1 MEHPENSE
9 EYKGLVVNKG
19 IEQPSSVNPYLKR
32 KPKKR
37 QLSVAEFVEGIVK
50 GDVTILSQA
59 VTLVESVKPE
69 HQAVSQEIIEKCLPF
84 SGNSIRIGISGVP
97 GAGKSTS
104 IDVFGLHVLEKGG
117 KLAVLAIDP
126 SSERSKGSIL
136 GDKTRMEQ
144 LLSLIHI

>member
-50 GDVTILSQA
+50 GDVTIL
-59 VTLVESVKPE
+59 
-69 HQAVSQEIIEKCLPF
+69 
-84 SGNSIRIGISGVP
+84 
-97 GAGKSTS
+97 
-104 IDVFGLHVLEKGG
+104 EKGV
-117 KLAVLAIDP
+117 KLAFLAIDP

-144 LLSLIHI
+144 LSVHPKSFIRPSPSAGSLGGVARKLVRRLFFAKLPDLIRFS

>member
-50 GDVTILSQA
+50 GDNYSQ
-59 VTLVESVKPE
+59 SGSN
-69 HQAVSQEIIEKCLPF
+69 VSGKCASRT
-84 SGNSIRIGISGVP
+84 SGC
-97 GAGKSTS
+97 GAG
-104 IDVFGLHVLEKGG
+104 
-117 KLAVLAIDP
+117 
-126 SSERSKGSIL
+126 
-136 GDKTRMEQ
+136 GDREMSA
-144 LLSLIHI
+144 LFR